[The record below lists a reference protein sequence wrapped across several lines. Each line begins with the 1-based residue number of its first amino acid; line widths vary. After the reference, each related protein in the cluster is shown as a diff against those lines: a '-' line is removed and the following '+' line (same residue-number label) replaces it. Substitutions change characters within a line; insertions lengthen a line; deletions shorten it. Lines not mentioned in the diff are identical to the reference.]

1 MDHGDGDHH
10 DGQLNGD
17 GDRHETM
24 GHTVSLYCVHA
35 VFIRSTFTCHNC
47 VVLCMP

>member
-17 GDRHETM
+17 GDRMRRSPPSPTHMDHEYLICF
-24 GHTVSLYCVHA
+24 VIS
-35 VFIRSTFTCHNC
+35 IR
-47 VVLCMP
+47 LII